1 MENGDLTNVFLV
13 EFNSRNDNLFEIINF
28 ISESGDFLYQEQT
41 VSIYNDISAATRWE
55 QDISTRKSASSKL
68 NLSSRKNELPANIG
82 SSSCLRSE

>member
-41 VSIYNDISAATRWE
+41 VSIYNDISAATR
-55 QDISTRKSASSKL
+55 
-68 NLSSRKNELPANIG
+68 
-82 SSSCLRSE
+82 